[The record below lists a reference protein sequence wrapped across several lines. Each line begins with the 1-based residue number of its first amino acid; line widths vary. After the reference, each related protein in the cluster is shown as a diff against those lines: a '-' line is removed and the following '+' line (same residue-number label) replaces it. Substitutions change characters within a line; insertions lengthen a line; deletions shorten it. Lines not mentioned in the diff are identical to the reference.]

1 VEVVVSMAEWVASA
15 AAWEGSE
22 VAVLSAQDFAVDSL
36 TVDLG
41 ASMAATFEGTVLS
54 AAISPIGPIITA
66 LILTTGI
73 LTTATPTIHTQRIR
87 THILI
92 RMLIRTHTKAMSMRT
107 AKRARPPARKQMEGH
122 SI

>member
-1 VEVVVSMAEWVASA
+1 MVERVAFTVEWVASA
-15 AAWEGSE
+15 AAWEGSA

-66 LILTTGI
+66 LILTT
-73 LTTATPTIHTQRIR
+73 ATPTIHTQRIR

-92 RMLIRTHTKAMSMRT
+92 RMLIRTHTKTMGIRT
-107 AKRARPPARKQMEGH
+107 AKRARPPAGKQMEGH
-122 SI
+122 FI